1 MCAGGGELERLIELF
16 YIVLIGVIFVN
27 GWTDAPNAI
36 LSVVCSKSLSYKNAV
51 LLAAVCNLFGVVIF
65 SWVNISVADT
75 ISEMITFNFEPIEC
89 VVVLICALLSVI
101 IYSVSA
107 WWFGLPTSE
116 SHALIAGLTGAALGF
131 GNLQSINLYSWNK
144 VLYGLMLSLLFGY
157 LSGWVFTLVLKKHL
171 EHSTENFRKKVQIIT
186 AAMLAFA
193 HSAQDGLKFAA
204 MFILMQNIMTGNRF
218 SITGA
223 ALITGVVMTAGTL
236 IGGKRIIQ
244 NIGTN
249 MTDTDSVTGVTSDIA
264 AVVCLITATLYG
276 LPVSTT
282 HTKTMAVAGAC
293 VAKNKAGLNMYIL
306 GKLIFTWLMTFPV
319 CGLLGY
325 FLVRFVQLVHI

>member
-1 MCAGGGELERLIELF
+1 
-16 YIVLIGVIFVN
+16 
-27 GWTDAPNAI
+27 
-36 LSVVCSKSLSYKNAV
+36 
-51 LLAAVCNLFGVVIF
+51 
-65 SWVNISVADT
+65 
-75 ISEMITFNFEPIEC
+75 
-89 VVVLICALLSVI
+89 
-101 IYSVSA
+101 
-107 WWFGLPTSE
+107 
-116 SHALIAGLTGAALGF
+116 
-131 GNLQSINLYSWNK
+131 
-144 VLYGLMLSLLFGY
+144 
-157 LSGWVFTLVLKKHL
+157 
-171 EHSTENFRKKVQIIT
+171 
-186 AAMLAFA
+186 
-193 HSAQDGLKFAA
+193 
-204 MFILMQNIMTGNRF
+204 F